1 MVRRKIQ
8 MSKLQVTIDPKEV
21 GMSAERLKR
30 IDEHFQQYV
39 DDGRLPGYTVAV
51 ARYGQIAHVS
61 TYGMRDMESK
71 LPTEL
76 DTMYRIASMTKP
88 ITSIACMMLV
98 EEGKLQLTDP
108 VSRFIP
114 KFRHTQVYE
123 SGTAQN
129 PVLVPM
135 KEPMR
140 VWHLLSHTSGLTY
153 AHNYS
158 HVVDEMYRNAGFGL
172 VSHGDETLEQ
182 ICDRVADMPL
192 VFEPGSSWIYG
203 VSTDVLGRVIEVASG
218 MSLNDFFQTRI
229 LQPLKM
235 HDTSFWVP
243 TEKLSRLAAVYT
255 PDETGLKAVRLPSM
269 EQSVLTKPTAFSGGG
284 GLVSTAYDY
293 WRFLQMLE
301 NGGELDGVRLISPT
315 TLDLMTKNHLPNN
328 QDVSQFGRVV
338 GEEVFYDGLG
348 FGLGF
353 AVVIDQARTKV
364 ACSDGTYSW
373 GGIFS
378 TAFWIDPVEEITA
391 TFYTQLI
398 PSTIYPIRP
407 FLRSMV
413 YGAIIE

>member
-1 MVRRKIQ
+1 
-8 MSKLQVTIDPKEV
+8 
-21 GMSAERLKR
+21 
-30 IDEHFQQYV
+30 
-39 DDGRLPGYTVAV
+39 
-51 ARYGQIAHVS
+51 
-61 TYGMRDMESK
+61 
-71 LPTEL
+71 
-76 DTMYRIASMTKP
+76 
-88 ITSIACMMLV
+88 
-98 EEGKLQLTDP
+98 
-108 VSRFIP
+108 
-114 KFRHTQVYE
+114 
-123 SGTAQN
+123 
-129 PVLVPM
+129 
-135 KEPMR
+135 
-140 VWHLLSHTSGLTY
+140 
-153 AHNYS
+153 
-158 HVVDEMYRNAGFGL
+158 
-172 VSHGDETLEQ
+172 
-182 ICDRVADMPL
+182 MPL

-203 VSTDVLGRVIEVASG
+203 VSTDVLGRVVEVASG

-243 TEKLSRLAAVYT
+243 KEKLSRLAAVYT
-255 PDETGLKAVRLPSM
+255 PDETGVKAVRLPSM

>member
-8 MSKLQVTIDPKEV
+8 VSKLQVTIDPKEV

-30 IDEHFQQYV
+30 IDDHFRNYV
-39 DDGRLPGYTVAV
+39 DDGRLPGYTVTV
-51 ARYGQIAHVS
+51 ARYGQLAHVS

-129 PVLVPM
+129 PVLAPM

-140 VWHLLSHTSGLTY
+140 IWHLLTHTSGLTY
-153 AHNYS
+153 AHNYAN
-158 HVVDEMYRNAGFGL
+158 VVDEMYRNAGIGL
-172 VSHGDETLEQ
+172 ISREEATLEET
-182 ICDRVADMPL
+182 CDRLADMPL

-218 MSLNDFFQTRI
+218 MSLSDFFQTRI
-229 LQPLKM
+229 LQPLGM
-235 HDTSFWVP
+235 QDTGFWVP
-243 TEKLSRLAAVYT
+243 KEKQSRLAAVYT
-255 PDETGLKAVRLPSM
+255 PDETGLKAVRMPSM
-269 EQSVLTKPTAFSGGG
+269 EATVLTQPKAFSGGG

-301 NGGELDGVRLISPT
+301 NGGELDGARLISPT
-315 TLDLMTKNHLPNN
+315 TLDLMTKNHLPNH

-353 AVVIDQARTKV
+353 AVVIDQAKTKV
-364 ACSDGTYSW
+364 ACSDGTFSW

-391 TFYTQLI
+391 TIYTQLM
-398 PSTIYPIRP
+398 PSTTYPIRP